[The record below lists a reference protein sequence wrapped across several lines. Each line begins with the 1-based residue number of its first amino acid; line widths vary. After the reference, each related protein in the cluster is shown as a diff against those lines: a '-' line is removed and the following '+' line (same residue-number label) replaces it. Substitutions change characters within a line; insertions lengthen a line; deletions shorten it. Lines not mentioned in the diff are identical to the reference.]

1 MEEERILV
9 IHPTRSTLEDL
20 DLIYYDRDVDF
31 EDDNSS
37 TSKIRR
43 QIMEH
48 KKIMLLGDG
57 NQNGLRAKISRTSST
72 GEKRFIG
79 PEYAQFLRN
88 KEIIGIFNG
97 SRFFAMKYGLTGLF
111 VDDLIFSQERARQ
124 EFINIDQTRL
134 ELHKYEWCLNLANLL
149 KHNLPYTIPSVMK
162 KLGEDKEMFEKLNY
176 SSFIYLIDGKDAD
189 TLTY

>member
-1 MEEERILV
+1 MEEDRILV
-9 IHPTRSTLEDL
+9 IHPTRSSLEDL
-20 DLIYYDRDVDF
+20 DLLYYDKDVDF
-31 EDDNSS
+31 EDDYSS

-48 KKIMLLGDG
+48 KIILLLGDG
-57 NQNGLRAKISRTSST
+57 NSNGLRAKISKTNSK
-72 GEKRFIG
+72 GERRFVG

-88 KEIIGIFNG
+88 KEIIGIFNE
-97 SRFFAMKYGLTGLF
+97 SRFFAAKYNLTGLF

-134 ELHKYEWCLNLANLL
+134 DLHKYEWCLNLANLL
-149 KHNLPYTIPSVMK
+149 KEHQPYAVPAHMK
-162 KLGEDKEMFEKLNY
+162 KLGKDKEMFEKLNY
-176 SSFIYLIDGKDAD
+176 SSLVYLIEGRDSD